1 MSASNV
7 HKKCKMQQFLC
18 VCVCEC
24 VQDWIKCTHFVE
36 MCKLDPISMWMLNLH
51 FVKMRRIAINIA
63 IESADSYISTKPI
76 LFTRY
81 THTNYIS
88 IDICSVHIRM
98 PFTLTKN
105 ALSFVLS
112 SVFCW
117 ISSDDEFAWLHFNR
131 RVLIYFDKKNQL
143 IWFQKR
149 QKCSI
154 QLSPVQR
161 RFTHR
166 TLKWCNTNWS
176 SMKNASGQIDSVS
189 RMNWITSVQTQKCDS
204 FIGLI
209 LLHAVCYG

>member
-81 THTNYIS
+81 IHIQIISRSIFAQFTFECHLHWLKMLFLSFYRPFSVEFQVMMNLRDFIS
-88 IDICSVHIRM
+88 I
-98 PFTLTKN
+98 
-105 ALSFVLS
+105 
-112 SVFCW
+112 
-117 ISSDDEFAWLHFNR
+117 EG
-131 RVLIYFDKKNQL
+131 Y
-143 IWFQKR
+143 
-149 QKCSI
+149 
-154 QLSPVQR
+154 
-161 RFTHR
+161 
-166 TLKWCNTNWS
+166 
-176 SMKNASGQIDSVS
+176 
-189 RMNWITSVQTQKCDS
+189 
-204 FIGLI
+204 
-209 LLHAVCYG
+209 